1 MIKGMEES
9 QYILREMSQS
19 KPVIDFL
26 CRVENKIE
34 TKSII
39 TSLSLLCELGSIQE
53 VVNSQ

>member
-1 MIKGMEES
+1 MEES

-19 KPVIDFL
+19 KPAIDFL

-39 TSLSLLCELGSIQE
+39 SSLSLLCELGSIQE